1 MLLLLKRCPEAAEA
15 APVVGA
21 ELPEVGEHGV
31 HEGDVA
37 GGAGGATKS
46 LWGVVLLC
54 DL

>member
-15 APVVGA
+15 VPVVGA

-37 GGAGGATKS
+37 GGAR
-46 LWGVVLLC
+46 GVAEGLRIHH
-54 DL
+54 D